1 MDFLITLLKEFIESP
16 QVQHFVT
23 EHAMFAS
30 VVSFFLSAPL
40 GHFTIGILLT
50 VIGSFHP
57 RLVQQDKTHS
67 FKVAAGKASLEVS
80 GTARTVLFAVGAL
93 VIAGSIAEDLSG
105 KNIKDIIGKT
115 PPPPVE
121 NVTSAPTASSPVKDC
136 PHEYQI
142 EGTQE
147 TVTFDSCPP
156 TGGPPAQ

>member
-1 MDFLITLLKEFIESP
+1 MEEIGFLIKKLIDYPPL
-16 QVQHFVT
+16 QHFLT
-23 EHAMFAS
+23 EHAMFGV
-30 VVSFFLSAPL
+30 VVSFFLFAPL
-40 GHFTIGILLT
+40 GHFTIGIILV
-50 VIGSFHP
+50 VIGSFFP
-57 RLVQQDKTHS
+57 WLVEQDKTHS